1 MQLIFIL
8 SVEYIFHDI
17 KIFRKGI
24 PMQAM
29 KTHLTGLAVT
39 LLSVGVPFAQ
49 SENQDE
55 VYEQPQQHERM
66 PHVPTPDEISD
77 GELTTFVEAS
87 DAIQPIQQ
95 KAQEDVQQVIL
106 DEGMELERFQE
117 IMIAMQNPQAA
128 DQVEISSEE
137 EQTLQSI
144 QPQLMDIEMEAT
156 EDIRTA
162 IADRGLNIERYQAIF
177 MSLQQHPELMQRLES
192 LMSDG

>member
-1 MQLIFIL
+1 M
-8 SVEYIFHDI
+8 H
-17 KIFRKGI
+17 
-24 PMQAM
+24 AM
-29 KTHLTGLAVT
+29 KTLLTGLAVT
-39 LLSVGVPFAQ
+39 LLSVGVTFAQ
-49 SENQDE
+49 SENQEE

-66 PHVPTPDEISD
+66 PQVPTPDEISD
-77 GELTTFVEAS
+77 DELTTFVEAS

-117 IMIAMQNPQAA
+117 IMIAMQNPQVA
-128 DQVEISSEE
+128 DQMDITSEE
-137 EQTLQSI
+137 EQTLQNI

-156 EDIRTA
+156 EDIRSA